1 MPTALAIAGY
11 GQGRVAI
18 PGVTSV
24 STWGARPQPQAAQPG
39 GSRPAFDDA
48 ELAKSTSK
56 KLSKMLPGTQNARK
70 MATQASKKMSAS
82 TKGASKMASAF
93 GRKLRLAPTRDAGG
107 QHQAIVDESPGGSQN
122 VIGRQ
127 GSDEERLVVDDA
139 DVSAS
144 WASSCEPDT
153 HWEEHEDTSSLI
165 LHAQYSPQSTPS
177 TEHPQSPE
185 CPDRSDSDCQGSGRG
200 SDTHSQGTGSDSD
213 AIGRSKCRT
222 PQLSP
227 QRREPVLQRRE
238 PETWDAKAFSASKRP
253 LDCQSIWDIPT
264 SRVPKPAPPPV
275 QPAVSMHPGGGRA
288 LPKISVTVAAGS
300 PTNDGSRGGGAPFR
314 PKGRDRSAVVVCLS
328 LSLFTAAVVAAMLLL
343 S

>member
-1 MPTALAIAGY
+1 MPTTLAITGY

-24 STWGARPQPQAAQPG
+24 ATWGSRPQPQRALPG
-39 GSRPAFDDA
+39 DSSSPALDDA
-48 ELAKSTSK
+48 ELGKSTSK

-93 GRKLRLAPTRDAGG
+93 GRKLRLAPTRDTGG

-127 GSDEERLVVDDA
+127 GNDEERLVIDDA

-153 HWEEHEDTSSLI
+153 HWEEHEDTSSLM

-227 QRREPVLQRRE
+227 QRREP
-238 PETWDAKAFSASKRP
+238 ETWDAKAFAASKRP

-275 QPAVSMHPGGGRA
+275 RPVVSMHPGGGRS

-300 PTNDGSRGGGAPFR
+300 PSNDGSRGGGAPYR
-314 PKGRDRSAVVVCLS
+314 QKGRDRSVVVVCLS
-328 LSLFTAAVVAAMLLL
+328 LSLFAVLVSAAMLML